1 MLHGED
7 PRSMLAVFQAEGPV
21 PAKLIGSTE
30 QGLAE
35 NPIGGGG
42 NTKASSTAPFS
53 GSDLSS
59 FLAWLI

>member
-7 PRSMLAVFQAEGPV
+7 PRSTLAVFQAEGPV

-35 NPIGGGG
+35 NPIWGAGQHQ
-42 NTKASSTAPFS
+42 S
-53 GSDLSS
+53 
-59 FLAWLI
+59 